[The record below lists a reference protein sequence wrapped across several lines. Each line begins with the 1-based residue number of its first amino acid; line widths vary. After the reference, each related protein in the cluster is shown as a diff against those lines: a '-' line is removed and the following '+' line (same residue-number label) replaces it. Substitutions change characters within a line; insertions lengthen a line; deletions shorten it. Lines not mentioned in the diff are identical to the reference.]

1 VAADPSGPQERPTDS
16 TDRPY
21 SSTPAPEYSKEY
33 STREYW
39 EEVRAAGLPSPW
51 RGAAPNIISFV
62 LTVVSVYFVGSSGD
76 MGRSGG
82 VRLVVGLLSILMA
95 HEMGHYIAC
104 RHYGVNATLPFFIPA
119 PWVPMGPGL
128 MWVPLSF
135 IGTFG
140 ALIRI
145 KSPFPDRK
153 ALFDVG
159 IAGPLAGFVMALP
172 VLVLGLLEARIV
184 PAGGDTGGIGLGE
197 PLLFRWAAFWLRGD
211 VPDGMALSLGPLGL
225 AAWFG
230 LLVTSLNLMPV
241 GQLDGGHVS
250 YALLRRRALPLSRLV
265 SLVALVLVWLR
276 PMWLVWT
283 IILLLLG
290 RRHPA
295 TLADERPVGR
305 GRVWI
310 GLLGLVVFILC
321 FTPNPILISWADFL
335 RAIRE
340 STGF

>member
-1 VAADPSGPQERPTDS
+1 
-16 TDRPY
+16 
-21 SSTPAPEYSKEY
+21 
-33 STREYW
+33 
-39 EEVRAAGLPSPW
+39 
-51 RGAAPNIISFV
+51 
-62 LTVVSVYFVGSSGD
+62 

-82 VRLVVGLLSILMA
+82 IRLVLGLLGILMA

-104 RHYGVNATLPFFIPA
+104 RRYGVNSTLPFFIPA
-119 PWVPMGPGL
+119 PWGPFGPGFA
-128 MWVPLSF
+128 WVPLSF

-145 KSPFPDRK
+145 KSPFPNRK

-159 IAGPLAGFVMALP
+159 IAGPLAGFVASLP
-172 VLVLGLLEARIV
+172 VLVLGLYEARVV
-184 PAGGDTGGIGLGE
+184 PAGGDVGGIGLGE
-197 PLLFRWAAFWLRGD
+197 PLIFRGAAWLLRGD

-230 LLVTSLNLMPV
+230 LLVTALNLMPV

-250 YALLRRRALPLSRLV
+250 YALLRRRALPLSRVV

-283 IILLLLG
+283 VILLILG
-290 RRHPA
+290 RRHPP
-295 TLADERPVGR
+295 TLADERPIGR
-305 GRVWI
+305 ARVWV
-310 GLLGLVVFILC
+310 GVLGFVVFVLC

-335 RAIRE
+335 RAFHE